1 VSGHPDTSPT
11 AETVMNQQK
20 IPRRLRIRVPFRIQQ
35 PSVGLGDVVK
45 RVTAAV
51 GFRPCSACQKRA
63 EALNRMVQFTGKPK
77 PR

>member
-1 VSGHPDTSPT
+1 
-11 AETVMNQQK
+11 M
-20 IPRRLRIRVPFRIQQ
+20 QQ

-45 RVTAAV
+45 RVTTAV

-63 EALNRMVQFTGKPK
+63 EVLNRMVQFTTTRK

>member
-1 VSGHPDTSPT
+1 MT
-11 AETVMNQQK
+11 QQK
-20 IPRRLRIRVPFRIQQ
+20 IPRRLRIRVPFRMQQ

-45 RVTAAV
+45 RVTTAV

-63 EALNRMVQFTGKPK
+63 EVLNRMVQFTTTRK